1 MHMLLLN
8 IVLQATAGVVE
19 PYWHSK
25 ISDGIRWV
33 ASIFL
38 FISGIAHAPIRIHR
52 RVAWFVQGKLCFA
65 G

>member
-1 MHMLLLN
+1 MPLLN
-8 IVLQATAGVVE
+8 IVILEAVWPAE
-19 PYWHSK
+19 AYWHSK
-25 ISDGIRWV
+25 MKYGIRWG

-38 FISGIAHAPIRIHR
+38 LVSGIAHAPIRIHR